1 MFGRAAGKMEW
12 LEGGLAAYLGG
23 WCAFLGE
30 VWVVEESFLGGF
42 PVEVRRGGEKGAFVF
57 FFWSI

>member
-1 MFGRAAGKMEW
+1 MEW